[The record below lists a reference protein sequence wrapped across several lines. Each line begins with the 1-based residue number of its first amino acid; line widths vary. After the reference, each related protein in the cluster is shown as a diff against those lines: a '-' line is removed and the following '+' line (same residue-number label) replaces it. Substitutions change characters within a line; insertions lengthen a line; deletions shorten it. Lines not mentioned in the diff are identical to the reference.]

1 MSISWVKD
9 TNEKYFGSIL
19 NTENVPNSQET
30 LFIHL
35 IDLISKVLMPRVS
48 NPETTPF
55 LAWLYAGHVGE
66 QKVRFHSIQ

>member
-30 LFIHL
+30 LFIHF

-55 LAWLYAGHVGE
+55 LA
-66 QKVRFHSIQ
+66 